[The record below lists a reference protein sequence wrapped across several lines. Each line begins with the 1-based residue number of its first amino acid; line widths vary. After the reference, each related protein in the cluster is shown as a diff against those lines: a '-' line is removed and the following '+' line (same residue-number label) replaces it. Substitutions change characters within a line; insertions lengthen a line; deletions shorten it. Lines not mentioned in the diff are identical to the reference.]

1 LIVLDTSILVEGL
14 GAGGAMRQ
22 DLRSAIARRERLA
35 VPTLVLY
42 EWLRS
47 PRLPEE
53 IAAQEALFPSE
64 QALEFGAEE
73 AAFAAGLYRNL
84 PRARGREIDLA
95 IAASALVWRSPL
107 WTLNVADFEDVPELR
122 LVGRK

>member
-1 LIVLDTSILVEGL
+1 MIVLDTSVLVEGL

-42 EWLRS
+42 EWLRG
-47 PRLPEE
+47 PRSPEE
-53 IAAQEALFPSE
+53 LAAQEALFPSE
-64 QALEFGAEE
+64 QALDFGPEE
-73 AAFAAGLYRNL
+73 AAIAAGLYREL
-84 PRARGREIDLA
+84 PGPRGRAIDLA

-107 WTLNVADFEDVPELR
+107 WTLNVADFEDVPALR
-122 LVGRK
+122 LVGRD